1 MREQIEFS
9 DQVVLVTGGAS
20 GIGRE
25 IALAFAREGAAVAVA
40 DIDDERGPTLADEIT
55 TEHGVEAS
63 FVHTDVS
70 DYDACVESVDAVLS
84 ELGRIDVLVNAAAGE
99 IGNRSKLTVP
109 FTEETPE
116 DWAPQLE
123 VTFKGVLNATRA
135 ALPHMVERGSGN
147 VINVVSEAR
156 RGHSA
161 DIAVYGAAKAAVE
174 TFTNAVAKEV
184 GPDGVRVNA
193 VSPAAT
199 WTPATEEWLECEG
212 DELRENFPL
221 GRIGQP
227 DDTANAAIFL
237 TSDAADWITGQ
248 TVPINGGWF

>member
-1 MREQIEFS
+1 MRELIEFS

-25 IALAFAREGAAVAVA
+25 IALEFASEGAAVAIA
-40 DIDDERGPTLADEIT
+40 DIDNDRGAALADKIPVDY
-55 TEHGVEAS
+55 GVEAT

-70 DYDACVESVDAVLS
+70 DFERCIESVETVLS
-84 ELGRIDVLVNAAAGE
+84 DLGRIDVLVNAAAGK
-99 IGNRSKLTVP
+99 IGDRSKLTVP
-109 FTEETPE
+109 FVEEAPD
-116 DWAPQLE
+116 DWAPQLQ
-123 VTFKGVLNATRA
+123 VTFQGVLNATRA
-135 ALPHMVERGSGN
+135 VLPHMVERGSGN

-156 RGHSA
+156 RGHSS

-184 GPDGVRVNA
+184 ASEGVRVNA

-199 WTPATEEWLECEG
+199 WTPATEEWLEREG
-212 DELRENFPL
+212 DDLRENFPL

-227 DDTANAAIFL
+227 EDTAYASVFL
-237 TSDAADWITGQ
+237 ASDAADWITGQ
-248 TVPINGGWF
+248 TLPINGGWF